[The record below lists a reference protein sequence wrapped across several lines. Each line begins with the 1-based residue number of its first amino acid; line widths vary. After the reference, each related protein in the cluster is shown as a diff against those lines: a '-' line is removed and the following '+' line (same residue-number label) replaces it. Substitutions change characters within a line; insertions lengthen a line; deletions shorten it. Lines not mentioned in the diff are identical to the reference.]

1 MMRVSMDLEL
11 KDIPGQLILAIQPI
25 SEFKGNIVSV
35 IHHREKKTPR
45 GTIPVQIVFEIDSAN
60 LEKLNKKLKENGI
73 IIARVG
79 EERLIEKGSV
89 VLIGHIIHS
98 DIRDLIDRIDC
109 TGFAEVVD
117 LDLAMPEINKYSS
130 AYMVIKA
137 TGKQELIKAISI
149 LRKVAKEKKILV
161 IEPIAEIEE
170 L

>member
-1 MMRVSMDLEL
+1 MRVSMDLEL

-45 GTIPVQIVFEIDSAN
+45 GTVPVQIVFEIDSAN

-89 VLIGHIIHS
+89 VLIG
-98 DIRDLIDRIDC
+98 
-109 TGFAEVVD
+109 
-117 LDLAMPEINKYSS
+117 
-130 AYMVIKA
+130 
-137 TGKQELIKAISI
+137 
-149 LRKVAKEKKILV
+149 
-161 IEPIAEIEE
+161 
-170 L
+170 